1 MLQRNDPPAE
11 ESVDTLG
18 GLFGRARDQAGD
30 WLRAEVALYRT
41 IGAEKANAWKLPIAL
56 LATALFLGHAALLT
70 LVATLFVGLAQLM
83 NPALAGLVTV
93 LILGGT
99 AAILVKVALARLK
112 DMP

>member
-11 ESVDTLG
+11 ESADTLG
-18 GLFGRARDQAGD
+18 GLLGRARDQAGD
-30 WLRAEVALYRT
+30 WFRAEVALYRT

-56 LATALFLGHAALLT
+56 LATALFLSHAAMLA

-112 DMP
+112 RMP